1 MTNVQTFLV
10 LLASILFS
18 TVILSVNNNLVY
30 QSRMISY
37 QMIRLQ
43 ALKISEL
50 YFDKIESEVVSITYP
65 FDDLDSNYDNVDS
78 TFVIN
83 NVFYQTKITTNYCD
97 ITGDTLNVSPNYQ
110 RVDIRILV
118 NYQSQRLEIGTQ
130 NSPLSKV
137 FIKLGV

>member
-78 TFVIN
+78 TFV
-83 NVFYQTKITTNYCD
+83 K
-97 ITGDTLNVSPNYQ
+97 
-110 RVDIRILV
+110 
-118 NYQSQRLEIGTQ
+118 
-130 NSPLSKV
+130 
-137 FIKLGV
+137 